1 MVFLFTVSFV
11 LLIYT
16 FVGYPLILKLLTS
29 RTTKTIHQNNEI
41 PELSL
46 VLCVHNGAN
55 LLVQRIKNIMEN
67 GYPAEKLHIIVV
79 SDGSTD
85 NPESVINSLS
95 FDNVKLIH
103 YKDNKGKSFA
113 LNEGLKA
120 VKTDLVAF
128 ADIRQKYAEGTL
140 ACLAACFLNE
150 KVGAASGNLHIISDE
165 LNGESESGLYWKYEK
180 WIREK
185 ESELYSLLGVTGAVY
200 MARTALI
207 PEVPKGTLLDDMFIP
222 LSIVKNGFQVKF
234 VAEAEALDSS
244 SASLEEEF
252 HRKVRTLAGNFQL
265 LSLLPWLL
273 IPVVNPV
280 LFQFFSHKI
289 MRLIMPY
296 ALITLLFSS
305 ILGNNWILNYAAV
318 SQMLFYGYSFVCYRL
333 LKNDTKL
340 PFSSICVSFC
350 SLNLAALV
358 AGWKYYFGSTEQ
370 LWKKH

>member
-1 MVFLFTVSFV
+1 MVFLFTISFF

-16 FVGYPLILKLLTS
+16 FVGYPLLLKLLTS
-29 RTTKTIHQNNEI
+29 RSTKTIQQNSEL

-46 VLCVHNGAN
+46 VLCVHNGAD

-67 GYPAEKLHIIVV
+67 GYPKEKIHLIVV

-85 NPESVINSLS
+85 DPESVINFLAL
-95 FDNVKLIH
+95 DNVELIH
-103 YKDNKGKSFA
+103 YKENKGKSFA
-113 LNEGLKA
+113 LNEGLKS

-128 ADIRQKYAEGTL
+128 ADIRQKYAKGTL
-140 ACLAACFLNE
+140 AHLAASFLNE

-207 PEVPKGTLLDDMFIP
+207 PDVPKGTLLDDMFIP
-222 LSIVKNGFQVKF
+222 LSIVKKGFQIKF

-244 SASLEEEF
+244 SATLEEEF

-273 IPVVNPV
+273 IPFVNPV
-280 LFQFFSHKI
+280 LFQFFSHKV

-305 ILGNNWILNYAAV
+305 ILGNNWILNYAAAC
-318 SQMLFYGYSFVCYRL
+318 QLLFYGYSFVCYRL
-333 LKNDTKL
+333 LKKNIKL
-340 PFSSICVSFC
+340 PFSSIFVSFC

-358 AGWKYYFGSTEQ
+358 AGWKYYFGSREQ